1 MNMKPNP
8 KVDSALHVLKGAVQ
22 KVLGAWLTTSVFAE
36 GNKGR
41 LAVEYKGKPSRDQ
54 IEEIERLAN
63 RKIAEDLDIEMFEM
77 DREEAEREFG
87 SIIYDKFPVPSTV
100 KRLTITRIKDWNVN
114 CCLGPHVRSTG
125 EIGRI
130 KILKWRS
137 RQSRK
142 ELEISFVVEDPQ

>member
-1 MNMKPNP
+1 MKPNP

-41 LAVEYKGKPSRDQ
+41 LTVEYEGKPTKQ
-54 IEEIERLAN
+54 QMEEIERLAN
-63 RKIAEDLDIEMFEM
+63 QKIEENLAIEMFEM
-77 DREEAEREFG
+77 DRGEAEKKFG
-87 SIIYDKFPVPSTV
+87 AIIYDKFPVPSHV
-100 KRLTITRIKDWNVN
+100 KRLTITKIKDWNIN
-114 CCLGPHVRSTG
+114 CCLGPHVRTTG

-130 KILKWRS
+130 KILKWRA

-142 ELEISFVVEDPQ
+142 ELEISFVVE